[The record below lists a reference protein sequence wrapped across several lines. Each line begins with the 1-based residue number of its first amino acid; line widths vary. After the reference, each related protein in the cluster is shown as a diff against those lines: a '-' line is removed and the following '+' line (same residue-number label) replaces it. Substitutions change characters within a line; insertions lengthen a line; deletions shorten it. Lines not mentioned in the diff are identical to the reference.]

1 MLGTHPQGWFD
12 PGGDRRDGV
21 SSHSLAYGSGVTPP
35 QPPTTIAVINDYEV
49 VVRGV
54 LSLLEPFKQQ
64 VAVLELD
71 VDLPVSV
78 DVDVALYDAFSM
90 TGTHSRSLD
99 EIVASPHI
107 GALILYTWNFQDAV
121 VREALSRGVRGVL
134 SKSLSAADLVA
145 CITRVHGGEVV
156 VSPEPSGDSPLV
168 PGDWPGRPHGLT
180 VREAEVV
187 ALITQGLS
195 NDEIATRTYLSIN
208 SVKSYIR
215 SAYRTMGVTSR
226 SQAVRWG
233 MEHGVD
239 STPRRISIPR
249 TTEWRMNDSR

>member
-1 MLGTHPQGWFD
+1 M
-12 PGGDRRDGV
+12 RRPAV
-21 SSHSLAYGSGVTPP
+21 ALTYGAGVTDA
-35 QPPTTIAVINDYEV
+35 QRPTTVAVINDYEV

-54 LSLLEPFKQQ
+54 LGLLEPFGDR

-71 VDLPVSV
+71 VDLPVSA

-90 TGTHSRSLD
+90 TGTHTQDLD
-99 EIVASPHI
+99 DIVGNPHI
-107 GALILYTWNFQDAV
+107 GALVIYTWNLQDAV
-121 VREALSRGVRGVL
+121 VAEALARGVRGVL
-134 SKSLSAADLVA
+134 SKSLSAADLVT
-145 CITRVHGGEVV
+145 CIERVCRGEVV
-156 VSPEPSGDSPLV
+156 VHPEPTGDSPVV
-168 PGDWPGRPHGLT
+168 PGDWPGRRHGLT

-195 NDEIATRTYLSIN
+195 NNEIATRSYLSIN

-233 MEHGVD
+233 MEHGID
-239 STPRRISIPR
+239 STPKRISLTSTSLVGGPGPR
-249 TTEWRMNDSR
+249 RV